1 MEKDEVR
8 RSYNLL
14 IFGIFV
20 VILAIILRK
29 DISKYAETG
38 IVTSVEN
45 VENGYL
51 IEFTLSNGNVFE
63 YIAEDGDIFEGE
75 FYSLLMDSNY
85 TSNTVKDDKILE
97 IKYCAF

>member
-1 MEKDEVR
+1 MEKSEIR
-8 RSYNLL
+8 KTYNLL
-14 IFGIFV
+14 IFGIFI

-51 IEFTLSNGNVFE
+51 IEFTLSNGNTFE